1 MSKRSAEDG
10 GNGTSQPPIKKVH
23 FEPHLIGPVSTLEE
37 MDIKVLQFQNKKLA
51 QRIEQRHRC
60 EAELRARIEQL
71 EKRQTQDDA
80 VLCVVNR
87 YWNLLNED
95 IRVLLQRF
103 DAETADESENKNE
116 NEATTSFLMQ
126 LSTWDKEELDAQLAN
141 RVQVSKRAV
150 AKVLQA
156 FDRLQQRNDKIW
168 RAIKGEGEEGAPAP
182 SLDEV
187 VRATNEEV
195 TAENRRLQGICT
207 TLQENHHAMTLRV
220 AQLQDAVNSRDTENA
235 ELKNQIDDLQ
245 YELMKVRSRND
256 KLENHLAEAIEK
268 LKSYHQSGASASSS
282 SSAST
287 GGTPLTAAAAAKL
300 EDVAA
305 ELEEQR
311 ELANN
316 RLAELDRLHRQH
328 RDTLK
333 EVEKLK
339 MDAFDRLQQ
348 RNDKIWRAIKG
359 EGEEG
364 APAPSLDEVVR
375 ATNEEVT
382 AENRRLQG
390 ICTTLQENHHAM
402 TLRVAQLQD
411 AVNSRDTENAEL
423 KNQIDDLQYEL
434 MKVRSRNDK
443 LENHLA
449 EAIEKLKSYHQS
461 GASAS
466 SSSSA
471 STGGT
476 PLTAAAAAKLEDVAA
491 ELEEQREL
499 ANNRLAELDR
509 LHRQHRDTLK
519 EVEKLKMDIRQ
530 LPESV
535 IVETTEYKCLQSQ
548 FSVLYNES
556 MQMKTAL
563 DETRMQLQNAKNLH
577 MRQIEMMES
586 EELARQKALRAEMIQ
601 LEDVLGQLRKEYE
614 MLRIEFEQNLAA
626 NEQTGPIN
634 REMRHLITSLQNH
647 NQQLKG
653 EVSRY
658 KRKYKDTSQEL
669 NKLRKETEEAAAR
682 GGASTSGEQPD
693 EKPPPVKKEE
703 PDPDERL
710 KHSRSYVRCRH
721 RLVSRP
727 SGALH
732 QGEWESVSESVSDG
746 PRPRMGSKLVGA
758 DNGHM
763 YGEEGGMGGVGAV
776 GGVGGVGVDKPAS
789 KEQARGKLHE
799 QEQIIKE
806 LKQQLKKAVN
816 EQKELKLLLDMYKG
830 VSKEQRDKV
839 QLMAAERKARQE
851 LEDHRQ
857 KAKMAQES
865 KRERRM
871 ADEDALRKIKQLEE
885 QKYELQKQLS
895 CARPNADPLH
905 AFSRPFAGSQE
916 EEALLNEM
924 EVTGQAFED
933 MQEQNSRL
941 IQQLREKDD
950 ANFKLMSERIK
961 ANSLHKLLREE
972 KQLLHEKVVTR
983 DQQIESMGAVA
994 RRLEEKERLLQAT
1007 LSAVE
1012 KELLLRQQAMEMH
1025 KRKAIESAQS
1035 AADLKLHLGYYA
1047 LHYYAVQSDDCSAGG
1062 LILILFPFPPFSNK
1076 EWMGRESEFGGRSD
1090 VKRKDAVL
1098 TKCFHVFCWD
1108 CLRTRYETRQRK
1120 CPKCNAAFGANDYH
1134 RLYLST

>member
-1 MSKRSAEDG
+1 MSKRTAEDG
-10 GNGTSQPPIKKVH
+10 GNGSSSSQPPIKKVH

-150 AKVLQA
+150 SKVLQA

-182 SLDEV
+182 ILDEV

-195 TAENRRLQGICT
+195 TAENRRLQALCT
-207 TLQENHHAMTLRV
+207 TLHENHHTMTLRV

-268 LKSYHQSGASASSS
+268 LKSYHQSGASAGPAPAAPH
-282 SSAST
+282 SAAS
-287 GGTPLTAAAAAKL
+287 AKL
-300 EDVAA
+300 ED
-305 ELEEQR
+305 
-311 ELANN
+311 
-316 RLAELDRLHRQH
+316 
-328 RDTLK
+328 
-333 EVEKLK
+333 
-339 MDAFDRLQQ
+339 
-348 RNDKIWRAIKG
+348 I
-359 EGEEG
+359 
-364 APAPSLDEVVR
+364 
-375 ATNEEVT
+375 
-382 AENRRLQG
+382 
-390 ICTTLQENHHAM
+390 
-402 TLRVAQLQD
+402 
-411 AVNSRDTENAEL
+411 
-423 KNQIDDLQYEL
+423 
-434 MKVRSRNDK
+434 
-443 LENHLA
+443 
-449 EAIEKLKSYHQS
+449 
-461 GASAS
+461 
-466 SSSSA
+466 
-471 STGGT
+471 
-476 PLTAAAAAKLEDVAA
+476 AA

-563 DETRMQLQNAKNLH
+563 DETRLQLQNAKNLH

-586 EELARQKALRAEMIQ
+586 EELGRQKALRAEMIQ

-653 EVSRY
+653 EVHRY
-658 KRKYKDTSQEL
+658 KRKYKDASQEL
-669 NKLRKETEEAAAR
+669 NKVRKEMEEVAGRGTGTETIE
-682 GGASTSGEQPD
+682 
-693 EKPPPVKKEE
+693 EKPLAVKKEE
-703 PDPDERL
+703 PDPE
-710 KHSRSYVRCRH
+710 
-721 RLVSRP
+721 
-727 SGALH
+727 
-732 QGEWESVSESVSDG
+732 
-746 PRPRMGSKLVGA
+746 
-758 DNGHM
+758 
-763 YGEEGGMGGVGAV
+763 GEEGSCTDNKPGA
-776 GGVGGVGVDKPAS
+776 
-789 KEQARGKLHE
+789 KELARAKL
-799 QEQIIKE
+799 QEQDQLIKD
-806 LKQQLKKAVN
+806 LKLQLKKAVN

-865 KRERRM
+865 KRERRL

-972 KQLLHEKVVTR
+972 KQLLQEQVVTR
-983 DQQIESMGAVA
+983 DQQIESMGGVA

-1035 AADLKLHLGYYA
+1035 AADLKLHLEKYHAQMKEAQQVVAEKTSA
-1047 LHYYAVQSDDCSAGG
+1047 LEAEAYKTKRLHEELAILRRKAERMKKMEQAGSSMDDV
-1062 LILILFPFPPFSNK
+1062 LLEEIREYK
-1076 EWMGRESEFGGRSD
+1076 ETLTCPSCK

>member
-1 MSKRSAEDG
+1 MSKRSAEES
-10 GNGTSQPPIKKVH
+10 GNGSSQPPIKKVH

-168 RAIKGEGEEGAPAP
+168 RAIKGEGEEGTPAP

-187 VRATNEEV
+187 IRATNEEV
-195 TAENRRLQGICT
+195 TAENRRLQALCT
-207 TLQENHHAMTLRV
+207 TLHESHHAMTLRV

-268 LKSYHQSGASASSS
+268 LKSYHQSGNATTSNCAPTPHSAV
-282 SSAST
+282 AN
-287 GGTPLTAAAAAKL
+287 AKL
-300 EDVAA
+300 EDIAA

-333 EVEKLK
+333 EL
-339 MDAFDRLQQ
+339 
-348 RNDKIWRAIKG
+348 
-359 EGEEG
+359 
-364 APAPSLDEVVR
+364 
-375 ATNEEVT
+375 
-382 AENRRLQG
+382 
-390 ICTTLQENHHAM
+390 
-402 TLRVAQLQD
+402 
-411 AVNSRDTENAEL
+411 
-423 KNQIDDLQYEL
+423 
-434 MKVRSRNDK
+434 
-443 LENHLA
+443 
-449 EAIEKLKSYHQS
+449 
-461 GASAS
+461 
-466 SSSSA
+466 
-471 STGGT
+471 
-476 PLTAAAAAKLEDVAA
+476 
-491 ELEEQREL
+491 
-499 ANNRLAELDR
+499 
-509 LHRQHRDTLK
+509 
-519 EVEKLKMDIRQ
+519 EKLKMDIRQ

-577 MRQIEMMES
+577 MRQIEIMES
-586 EELARQKALRAEMIQ
+586 EELARQKALRSEMIQ
-601 LEDVLGQLRKEYE
+601 LEDILGQLRKEYE

-653 EVSRY
+653 EVHRY

-669 NKLRKETEEAAAR
+669 NKLRKEMEEASSR
-682 GGASTSGEQPD
+682 GGNTQEQPD
-693 EKPPPVKKEE
+693 EKPLAVKKEE
-703 PDPDERL
+703 PDP
-710 KHSRSYVRCRH
+710 
-721 RLVSRP
+721 
-727 SGALH
+727 
-732 QGEWESVSESVSDG
+732 ES
-746 PRPRMGSKLVGA
+746 
-758 DNGHM
+758 
-763 YGEEGGMGGVGAV
+763 EEGASSGGDNKHAL
-776 GGVGGVGVDKPAS
+776 S
-789 KEQARGKLHE
+789 KEHGRAKIQE
-799 QEQIIKE
+799 QELIIKD

-905 AFSRPFAGSQE
+905 GFTRPFAGSQE

-972 KQLLHEKVVTR
+972 KQLLQEQVVTR
-983 DQQIESMGAVA
+983 DQQIESMGLVA

-1035 AADLKLHLGYYA
+1035 AADLKLHLEKYHAQMKEAQQVVAEKTSA
-1047 LHYYAVQSDDCSAGG
+1047 LEAEAYKTKRLHEELAILRRKAERMKKMEQAGSSMDEV
-1062 LILILFPFPPFSNK
+1062 LLEEIREYK
-1076 EWMGRESEFGGRSD
+1076 ETLTCPSCK

>member
-1 MSKRSAEDG
+1 MSKRTAEDG
-10 GNGTSQPPIKKVH
+10 GNGSSQPPIKKVH

-168 RAIKGEGEEGAPAP
+168 KAIKGESEEGTPAP
-182 SLDEV
+182 SLDETI
-187 VRATNEEV
+187 RATNEEV
-195 TAENRRLQGICT
+195 TVENCRLQALCT
-207 TLQENHHAMTLRV
+207 TLHESHHAMTLRV

-268 LKSYHQSGASASSS
+268 LKSYHQSGTASG
-282 SSAST
+282 ST
-287 GGTPLTAAAAAKL
+287 PGPGPAIAAPHPLVNAKL

-333 EVEKLK
+333 EL
-339 MDAFDRLQQ
+339 
-348 RNDKIWRAIKG
+348 
-359 EGEEG
+359 
-364 APAPSLDEVVR
+364 
-375 ATNEEVT
+375 
-382 AENRRLQG
+382 
-390 ICTTLQENHHAM
+390 
-402 TLRVAQLQD
+402 
-411 AVNSRDTENAEL
+411 
-423 KNQIDDLQYEL
+423 
-434 MKVRSRNDK
+434 
-443 LENHLA
+443 
-449 EAIEKLKSYHQS
+449 
-461 GASAS
+461 
-466 SSSSA
+466 
-471 STGGT
+471 
-476 PLTAAAAAKLEDVAA
+476 
-491 ELEEQREL
+491 
-499 ANNRLAELDR
+499 
-509 LHRQHRDTLK
+509 
-519 EVEKLKMDIRQ
+519 EKLKMDIRQ

-563 DETRMQLQNAKNLH
+563 DETRLQLQSAKNLH

-653 EVSRY
+653 EVHRY

-669 NKLRKETEEAAAR
+669 NKIRKEMEEANTR
-682 GGASTSGEQPD
+682 GGASTEQPD
-693 EKPPPVKKEE
+693 EKPLVVKKEE
-703 PDPDERL
+703 PDPE
-710 KHSRSYVRCRH
+710 
-721 RLVSRP
+721 
-727 SGALH
+727 
-732 QGEWESVSESVSDG
+732 
-746 PRPRMGSKLVGA
+746 
-758 DNGHM
+758 
-763 YGEEGGMGGVGAV
+763 GEEAGSAGPENKNAGN
-776 GGVGGVGVDKPAS
+776 
-789 KEQARGKLHE
+789 KEHNRAKLQE
-799 QEQIIKE
+799 QDQIIKD

-851 LEDHRQ
+851 LDDHRQ

-865 KRERRM
+865 KRERRL

-905 AFSRPFAGSQE
+905 TFARPFAGSQVTSEE

-972 KQLLHEKVVTR
+972 KQLLQEQVITR
-983 DQQIESMGAVA
+983 DQQIESMSLVA
-994 RRLEEKERLLQAT
+994 RRLEEKERLLQNT

-1035 AADLKLHLGYYA
+1035 AADLKLHLEKYHAQMKEAQQVVAEKTSA
-1047 LHYYAVQSDDCSAGG
+1047 LEAEAYKTKRLHEELAVLRRKAERMKKMEQAGSSMDEV
-1062 LILILFPFPPFSNK
+1062 LLEEIREYK
-1076 EWMGRESEFGGRSD
+1076 ETLTCPSCK